1 MDELDRRIVNELQEG
16 FPLCERPFAAAAERI
31 GTTESL
37 LLARL
42 QALLDGNVLTRFGP
56 LYDAARLGGAFSLCA
71 MSVPAHDFER
81 VAALVNA
88 HAEVAHNY
96 QREHRLNMWFVLATD
111 SPAKIAAAIS
121 AIERETGYPV
131 LELPREEEYFVDL
144 RLRA

>member
-16 FPLCERPFAAAAERI
+16 FPLCERPYTAAAERL
-31 GTTESL
+31 GTTETD

-42 QALLDGNVLTRFGP
+42 RALLDENVLTRFGP

-71 MSVPAHDFER
+71 MSVPAHDLER

-88 HAEVAHNY
+88 HPQVAHNY
-96 QREHRLNMWFVLATD
+96 EREHRLNMWFVLATD
-111 SPAKIAAAIS
+111 SPAKITAAIS
-121 AIERETGYPV
+121 AIERETGYAV
-131 LELPREEEYFVDL
+131 LEFPREEEYFVDL